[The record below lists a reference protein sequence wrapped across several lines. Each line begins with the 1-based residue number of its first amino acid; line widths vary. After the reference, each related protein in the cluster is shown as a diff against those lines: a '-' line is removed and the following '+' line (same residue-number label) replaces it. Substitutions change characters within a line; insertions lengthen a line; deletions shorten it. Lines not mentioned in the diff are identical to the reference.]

1 MSKNCKS
8 TELYNPIIGKCV
20 PKMTSKP
27 MSTTETVGISTGG
40 ILLGALAGWVLA
52 KSQGDTDEDFEQEIE
67 TDALIDQ
74 YELTDFIPNLNSLDL
89 DNLSDRQ
96 VVIINNFIAKG
107 VVRRLENIDDVD
119 SFEEVFSDLVVL
131 QDLIIKESNYEELSL
146 DSQSQ
151 IQMLT
156 SQIDNIQEILSF
168 YENIDDMI
176 DVMNELGE

>member
-1 MSKNCKS
+1 M
-8 TELYNPIIGKCV
+8 
-20 PKMTSKP
+20 
-27 MSTTETVGISTGG
+27 
-40 ILLGALAGWVLA
+40 
-52 KSQGDTDEDFEQEIE
+52 
-67 TDALIDQ
+67 
-74 YELTDFIPNLNSLDL
+74 
-89 DNLSDRQ
+89 
-96 VVIINNFIAKG
+96 VIINNFIAKG